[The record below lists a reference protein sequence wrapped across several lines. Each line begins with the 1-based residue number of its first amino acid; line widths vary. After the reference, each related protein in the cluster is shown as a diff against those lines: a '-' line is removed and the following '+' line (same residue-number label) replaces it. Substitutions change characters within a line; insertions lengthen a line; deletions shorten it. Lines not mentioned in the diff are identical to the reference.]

1 MSVSELKERHVAAI
15 ETVNSLKE
23 RLKQKRHSLLD
34 TNGELLH
41 YSGCFFFL
49 LIDDY
54 VVVSWFGSHSF
65 CWLLSAVAAY
75 ARSLGRNPVCFGATD
90 LVCCRT
96 LQGHTGKVRFVGYL
110 RGRPCFFLFYLCKVC
125 LS

>member
-41 YSGCFFFL
+41 YSGCFFF
-49 LIDDY
+49 
-54 VVVSWFGSHSF
+54 F
-65 CWLLSAVAAY
+65 
-75 ARSLGRNPVCFGATD
+75 
-90 LVCCRT
+90 
-96 LQGHTGKVRFVGYL
+96 
-110 RGRPCFFLFYLCKVC
+110 
-125 LS
+125 